1 MSDVT
6 EMLKAQEAELERI
19 RSRRGRRPD
28 ASKIRKIL
36 NVLLLLT
43 AATGLA
49 VYFSSTNN
57 HVPGLAIVVLDM
69 LFKIAE
75 FSLRF
80 LW

>member
-36 NVLLLLT
+36 NVLFLLT

-49 VYFSSTNN
+49 V
-57 HVPGLAIVVLDM
+57 
-69 LFKIAE
+69 
-75 FSLRF
+75 
-80 LW
+80 